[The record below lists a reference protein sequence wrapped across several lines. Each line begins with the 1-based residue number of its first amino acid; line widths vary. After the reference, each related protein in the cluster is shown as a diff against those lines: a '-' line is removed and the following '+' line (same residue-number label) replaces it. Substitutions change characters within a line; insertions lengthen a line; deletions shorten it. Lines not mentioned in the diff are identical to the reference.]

1 MPGQKP
7 NQRPTVSS
15 TTLRI
20 GLERAAAQDAAGDGP
35 PAIELSADVEI
46 RQNRYRGWQP
56 VAGTWDPRA
65 APFNTH
71 HTMQVRPN
79 GTAFG
84 MQPAC
89 GAFPGQDAVT
99 GFEGKRLVNSK
110 NRNLGTLIGELQ
122 SDVFVIAGAGID
134 FLIGGGDFADVTCLN
149 LYVAGDGGWQRV
161 RTATGERN
169 LELVRRGWDVAEFRG
184 RRAYLQILDY
194 AAVEPWGWHAA
205 PRYPEDDWGFILV
218 DDIRQTDGAAAPRRV
233 DEAGDRARNFDF
245 ESVLPERFTVS
256 ALPAADGAGGVFEIY
271 DRAAGRTAG
280 TLHCTAAVSRYADEP
295 GADDGSGSSGAPC
308 APPATGAA
316 LVASEFPVGNR
327 GIASPRAGADR
338 GRAEQWRVAF
348 TWRYHGDTL
357 AGVKLRITSRLPIA
371 AADATYTLH
380 PGLLYDGNPTAEAC
394 HYLSE
399 DFPEA
404 AATVPAGFSVE
415 DAAWVFAG
423 WVEPQ
428 PNAAE
433 PAASVRLQVDPGS
446 GRYEAVHQIP
456 ESAVFGRRLL
466 LDSDERLTLE
476 DGARYRKTLAL
487 YAAPRRPAAV
497 FRPGYCGA
505 LSAAWRRLYPASP
518 TNPPH
523 TLRADYELRLRT
535 TLSDH
540 GLIQE
545 IERGGRTYRVFYVGR
560 WVFGDAPTGGGRFLP
575 KEYFHRFVGFSWSG
589 MAGLVAHAALDHG
602 LRHDDGDAVR
612 VAVDTMD
619 FFAEHGISPLGI
631 LYPTY
636 HEDHDG
642 MVDTFGT
649 YYDPGRI
656 DMGPLGEGLY
666 WYVRCA
672 ERLRAHGQTP
682 PASWISALRG
692 SLDRL
697 MELFPDGDVP
707 GRIDGTSAAP
717 AARRIQLL
725 YWERSRWTE
734 RQSRAADIQFAKP
747 SERGATNFVYLI
759 WAYVRA
765 AAFLG
770 ERRYLNYAVAMG
782 ELAMQVMERFGVFA
796 GSEMDF
802 YNIDKRQGHALLA
815 AHNTLHAATG
825 EARWLAAARVAA
837 SWFASWQYHFN
848 ACTDGL
854 QHLPLGRWDYRTV
867 GGTTVDIKYSTN
879 NLVYAQGATELM
891 ELWRHTGEAEWFER
905 ARALLHQGV
914 QSSLTEDKRRW
925 LNAHYQSEARVPA
938 QHAFNPDTRFDP
950 ACLGGGTEDVLP
962 AWPYRGN
969 WTTKYGA
976 ILSMYMLAEA
986 LDADPILNRY
996 GGITYRLGASPEQD
1010 WAGALETVDQVR
1022 GWRNGATVTV
1032 EARNM
1037 LPHPARYTAQVLSPA
1052 GGPVASSACDFLPGA
1067 RARIVIR
1074 LPAEPRGPTG
1084 TVAR

>member
-1 MPGQKP
+1 MAE
-7 NQRPTVSS
+7 TVLYWS
-15 TTLRI
+15 I
-20 GLERAAAQDAAGDGP
+20 GREEAGRGETNDAAGGGLP
-35 PAIELSADVEI
+35 PVELSASIDI
-46 RQNRYRGWQP
+46 RQNRYRGWHP
-56 VAGTWDPRA
+56 VAGTWDPHA

-71 HTMQVRPN
+71 QTVQVRPN

-84 MQPAC
+84 MEPAR
-89 GAFPGQDAVT
+89 GAFPGQGEVT
-99 GFEGKRLVNSK
+99 GFQGRRLVNSR

-122 SDVFVIAGAGID
+122 SEVFTIAGAGID
-134 FLIGGGDFADVTCLN
+134 FLIGGGDFAEVTCLN
-149 LYVAGDGGWQRV
+149 LYVRFRDGWRRV

-169 LELVRRGWDVAEFRG
+169 LGLVRRGWDVAEFRG
-184 RRAYLQILDY
+184 RQAYLQILDY

-233 DEAGDRARNFDF
+233 DAAGDRGRNFDF
-245 ESVLPERFTVS
+245 ETLLPERFTV
-256 ALPAADGAGGVFEIY
+256 AAAREAGGAGGLFEIH
-271 DRAAGRTAG
+271 DRDAGRVAG
-280 TLHCTAAVSRYADEP
+280 TLHCTAAVTPCATD
-295 GADDGSGSSGAPC
+295 GAGSGDRGEA
-308 APPATGAA
+308 ADRNRTGAG
-316 LVASEFPVGNR
+316 L
-327 GIASPRAGADR
+327 
-338 GRAEQWRVAF
+338 WRVAF
-348 TWRYHGDTL
+348 TWRYRGETL
-357 AGVKLRITSRLPIA
+357 SGVKLRLTSRLPVA
-371 AADATYTLH
+371 AAAASYTLH

-394 HYLSE
+394 HYLGE

-404 AATVPAGFSVE
+404 ASTVPAGFSVE
-415 DAAWVFAG
+415 DASWVYAG

-428 PNAAE
+428 RRAAE
-433 PAASVRLQVDPGS
+433 PAASVRLQVDPAS
-446 GRYEAVHQIP
+446 GRYEAVHQLP

-476 DGARYRKTLAL
+476 DGTCYAKTLYL
-487 YAAPRRPAAV
+487 YAAARRTGPV
-497 FRPGYCGA
+497 FRPGYCA
-505 LSAAWRRLYPASP
+505 SLSAAWSRLYPVSP

-535 TLSDH
+535 TLGDH

-545 IERGGRTYRVFYVGR
+545 LERGGRSYRVFYVGR
-560 WVFGDAPTGGGRFLP
+560 WVYGDAPTGGGRFLP

-602 LRHDDGDAVR
+602 LRHDDADAVR
-612 VAVDTMD
+612 VAVDTLD
-619 FFAEHGISPLGI
+619 FFAEHGRSPLGI

-636 HEDHDG
+636 HEDHAG
-642 MVDTFGT
+642 LVDTFGT

-666 WYVRCA
+666 WYLRCA
-672 ERLRAHGQTP
+672 ERLRYHGSEP
-682 PASWISALRG
+682 PASWVAAVCG
-692 SLDRL
+692 SLDRI

-707 GRIDGTSAAP
+707 GRIDGTSAEP

-734 RQSRAADIQFAKP
+734 RQTRTADIRFTKP
-747 SERGATNFVYLI
+747 SERGATNFIYLI

-765 AAFLG
+765 ARFLG
-770 ERRYLNYAVAMG
+770 EQRYLDYAVVLG
-782 ELAMQVMERFGVFA
+782 ELALWVMERFGVFA

-815 AHNTLHAATG
+815 AHNELYAATG
-825 EARWLAAARVAA
+825 EARWLAAAEVAA
-837 SWFASWQYHFN
+837 SWFGSWQYHFN

-854 QHLPLGRWDYRTV
+854 EHLPLGRWDYRTV

-879 NLVYAQGATELM
+879 NLVYAQGATELLR
-891 ELWRHTGEAEWFER
+891 LWRHTGAAEWFER

-914 QSSLTEDKRRW
+914 QSSLTEEKRRW

-938 QHAFNPDTRFDP
+938 QHAFNPDTRFDA

-969 WTTKYGA
+969 WTTKYAA

-986 LDADPILNRY
+986 LDVDPILARY
-996 GGITYRLGASPEQD
+996 GGITYRLGDRPERD
-1010 WAGALETVDQVR
+1010 WVGALETLDQVR
-1022 GWRNGATVTV
+1022 GWRAGSTVTI

-1037 LPHPARYTAQVLSPA
+1037 VPRTARHTVRVLDIA
-1052 GGPVASSACDFLPGA
+1052 GNPVAAAGADFAPGA
-1067 RARIVIR
+1067 RERITLSLAAPVR
-1074 LPAEPRGPTG
+1074 SA
-1084 TVAR
+1084 

>member
-1 MPGQKP
+1 MGSDPS
-7 NQRPTVSS
+7 NV
-15 TTLRI
+15 TTAA
-20 GLERAAAQDAAGDGP
+20 GVAEAAATSLLVDLGGMGGGAAQSAETGAPPAPELAAGVD
-35 PAIELSADVEI
+35 I
-46 RQNRYRGWQP
+46 RQNRYQGWRP
-56 VAGTWDPRA
+56 VAGTWDPRSV
-65 APFNTH
+65 PFNTH
-71 HTMQVRPN
+71 QTTQVRPN

-89 GAFPGQDAVT
+89 GAFPGQGKVC
-99 GFEGKRLVNSK
+99 GFQGRRLVNSK

-122 SDVFVIAGAGID
+122 SEVFTIAGAGID

-149 LYVAGDGGWQRV
+149 LYVQDDAGWRRV

-184 RRAYLQILDY
+184 LHAYLQILDY

-245 ESVLPERFTVS
+245 ETLLPERFTVTAVPGAHGS
-256 ALPAADGAGGVFEIY
+256 GGVAADGTAGVFEIH
-271 DRAAGRTAG
+271 DHTAGRVVG
-280 TLHCTAAVSRYADEP
+280 TLHCTAAVTLCPTGRGTGDGDDDGGPGVPIDRKRP
-295 GADDGSGSSGAPC
+295 GAM
-308 APPATGAA
+308 
-316 LVASEFPVGNR
+316 
-327 GIASPRAGADR
+327 
-338 GRAEQWRVAF
+338 WRVAF
-348 TWRYHGDTL
+348 TWRYRGETL
-357 AGVKLRITSRLPIA
+357 SCVKLRLTSRLPIA
-371 AADATYTLH
+371 AAEASYTLH

-394 HYLSE
+394 HYLGE

-428 PNAAE
+428 RNAAE
-433 PAASVRLQVDPGS
+433 PAASVRLQVNPGTDC
-446 GRYEAVHQIP
+446 YEAVHQLP

-466 LDSDERLTLE
+466 LDSDERLTLD
-476 DGARYRKTLAL
+476 DGACYRKTLFL
-487 YAAPRRPAAV
+487 FAAARRTGTA
-497 FRPGYCGA
+497 FRPGYCDS
-505 LSAAWRRLYPASP
+505 LSAAWRGLYPASP

-535 TLSDH
+535 ALDDH
-540 GLIQE
+540 GLTQE

-560 WVFGDAPTGGGRFLP
+560 WVYGDAPTAGGRFLP

-602 LRHDDGDAVR
+602 LRHDDPDAVR

-619 FFAEHGISPLGI
+619 FFADHGSSPLGI

-636 HEDHDG
+636 HEDHAG
-642 MVDTFGT
+642 LIDTFGT

-666 WYVRCA
+666 WYLRCA
-672 ERLRAHGQTP
+672 ERLQQHGSEP
-682 PASWISALRG
+682 PASWVAAVRG
-692 SLDRL
+692 SLDRI

-707 GRIDGTSAAP
+707 GRIDGTSAEP

-734 RQSRAADIQFAKP
+734 RQTRAADIRFARP

-759 WAYVRA
+759 WANVRA
-765 AAFLG
+765 AGFLG
-770 ERRYLNYAVAMG
+770 EQRYLDYAVVLG
-782 ELAMQVMERFGVFA
+782 ELALQVMERFGVFA

-815 AHNTLHAATG
+815 ACNDLYAATG
-825 EARWLAAARVAA
+825 EARWLAAAEVAA

-854 QHLPLGRWDYRTV
+854 GHLPLGRWDYRTV
-867 GGTTVDIKYSTN
+867 GGTTVDVKYSTN

-891 ELWRHTGEAEWFER
+891 RLWRHTGDAEWFER

-938 QHAFNPDTRFDP
+938 QHAFNPDTKFDP

-969 WTTKYGA
+969 WTTKHGA

-986 LDADPILNRY
+986 LDTDPILNRY
-996 GGITYRLGASPEQD
+996 GGITYRLGATPRQD
-1010 WAGALETVDQVR
+1010 WAGALETLDR
-1022 GWRNGATVTV
+1022 IRAWRTGTTVTI

-1037 LPHPARYTAQVLSPA
+1037 VPQAARYTAQVVDA
-1052 GGPVASSACDFLPGA
+1052 GGAPVASAAADFGPGA
-1067 RARIVIR
+1067 RHRITVR
-1074 LPAEPRGPTG
+1074 LPEE
-1084 TVAR
+1084 

>member
-1 MPGQKP
+1 MILR
-7 NQRPTVSS
+7 QRPNHRSTVSS
-15 TTLRI
+15 TTLKI
-20 GLERAAAQDAAGDGP
+20 DLEDAAAPAAETGAPVTP
-35 PAIELSADVEI
+35 PAVELIADIDI
-46 RQNRYRGWQP
+46 RQNRYRGWRP
-56 VAGTWDPRA
+56 VDGSWDAGSV
-65 APFNTH
+65 PFNAHQTV
-71 HTMQVRPN
+71 QVRPN

-89 GAFPGQDAVT
+89 GAFPGQGAVT
-99 GFEGKRLVNSK
+99 GFEGRRLVNSK
-110 NRNLGTLIGELQ
+110 SRNLGTLIGELQ

-134 FLIGGGDFADVTCLN
+134 FLIGGGDFEDVTCLN
-149 LYVAGDGGWQRV
+149 LYVAGDGGWRRV

-169 LELVRRGWDVAEFRG
+169 LKLVRRGWDVAEFRG

-218 DDIRQTDGAAAPRRV
+218 DDIRHTDGAAAPRRV

-245 ESVLPERFTVS
+245 ESVLPERFTVT
-256 ALPAADGAGGVFEIY
+256 ALPAADGAGGVFEIHDHDA
-271 DRAAGRTAG
+271 DRNVG
-280 TLHCTAAVSRYADEP
+280 TLRCTASITSGVDDQGGTP
-295 GADDGSGSSGAPC
+295 GGGGGGPTRLEQ
-308 APPATGAA
+308 PA
-316 LVASEFPVGNR
+316 SN
-327 GIASPRAGADR
+327 S
-338 GRAEQWRVAF
+338 WRVAF
-348 TWRYHGDTL
+348 TWRYQGEAL
-357 AGVKLRITSRLPIA
+357 SGVKLRLTSRLPIA

-394 HYLSE
+394 HYLGE

-428 PNAAE
+428 QSAAE
-433 PAASVRLQVDPGS
+433 PAASVRLQVDPES

-476 DGARYRKTLAL
+476 DGARYRKTLSL
-487 YAAPRRPAAV
+487 YAAPRRPAAE
-497 FRPGYCGA
+497 FHPGYCGA

-535 TLSDH
+535 ALGDH

-560 WVFGDAPTGGGRFLP
+560 WVYGDAPTGGGRFLP

-589 MAGLVAHAALDHG
+589 MAGLVAHAALAHG

-612 VAVDTMD
+612 VALDTMD

-642 MVDTFGT
+642 LVDTFGT

-672 ERLRAHGQTP
+672 ELMHGHGRTP
-682 PASWISALRG
+682 PASWNAALRG
-692 SLDRL
+692 SLDRI

-707 GRIDGTSAAP
+707 GRIDGTSGAP

-734 RQSRAADIQFAKP
+734 RQTRAADIRFAKP

-765 AAFLG
+765 AGFLG
-770 ERRYLNYAVAMG
+770 EPRYLDYAVVLG
-782 ELAMQVMERFGVFA
+782 ELALRVMERFGVFA

-802 YNIDKRQGHALLA
+802 YNIDKRQGHALLG
-815 AHNTLHAATG
+815 AHNALYAATG
-825 EARWLAAARVAA
+825 ETRWLAAAQVAA
-837 SWFASWQYHFN
+837 SWFGSWQYHFN

-854 QHLPLGRWDYRTV
+854 QHLPLGHWDYRTV

-891 ELWRHTGEAEWFER
+891 ELWRHTGDPEWFER

-938 QHAFNPDTRFDP
+938 QHAFNPDTRFDA

-986 LDADPILNRY
+986 LDVDPILARY
-996 GGITYRLGASPEQD
+996 GGITYRLGATPGQD
-1010 WAGALETVDQVR
+1010 WTGALETLDQVR
-1022 GWRNGATVTV
+1022 GWRNGAAVTI

-1037 LPHPARYTAQVLSPA
+1037 LPHAARYTVRILSPT
-1052 GGPVASSACDFLPGA
+1052 GDPVASCSRDFLPGA
-1067 RARIVIR
+1067 RERIMIH
-1074 LPAEPRGPTG
+1074 LPAQ
-1084 TVAR
+1084 

>member
-1 MPGQKP
+1 MAAEA
-7 NQRPTVSS
+7 V
-15 TTLRI
+15 LRWLI
-20 GLERAAAQDAAGDGP
+20 GAAGTEYAGQEGAAGGAP
-35 PAIELSADVEI
+35 PAIELAASIDI
-46 RQNRYRGWQP
+46 RQNRYRGWHP

-71 HTMQVRPN
+71 QTVQVRPN

-84 MQPAC
+84 TEPAR
-89 GAFPGQDAVT
+89 GAFPGQGEVT
-99 GFEGKRLVNSK
+99 GFQGRRLVNSR

-122 SDVFVIAGAGID
+122 SEVFTIAGAGID

-149 LYVAGDGGWQRV
+149 LYVRGADGWRRV

-184 RRAYLQILDY
+184 RQAYLQILDY

-205 PRYPEDDWGFILV
+205 PRYAEDDWGFILV
-218 DDIRQTDGAAAPRRV
+218 DDIRQTDGAAEPRRV
-233 DEAGDRARNFDF
+233 DAAGDRARNFDF
-245 ESVLPERFTVS
+245 ETLLPERFTVTAS
-256 ALPAADGAGGVFEIY
+256 PEAGGAGGVFEIH
-271 DRAAGRTAG
+271 DRAAGRAAG
-280 TLHCTAAVSRYADEP
+280 TLHCTAAVTP
-295 GADDGSGSSGAPC
+295 GAGGRGAGL
-308 APPATGAA
+308 GA
-316 LVASEFPVGNR
+316 GNR
-327 GIASPRAGADR
+327 RTGTTQAAAGL
-338 GRAEQWRVAF
+338 WRVAF
-348 TWRYHGDTL
+348 SWRYRGETL
-357 AGVKLRITSRLPIA
+357 SGVKLRLTSRLPIT
-371 AADATYTLH
+371 AADARYTLH

-394 HYLSE
+394 HYLGE

-404 AATVPAGFSVE
+404 ASTVPAGFSVE
-415 DAAWVFAG
+415 NAEWVYAG

-428 PNAAE
+428 RRAAE
-433 PAASVRLQVDPGS
+433 PAASVRLQADPAS
-446 GRYEAVHQIP
+446 GRYEAVHQLP

-466 LDSDERLTLE
+466 LDSDQRLTLE
-476 DGARYRKTLAL
+476 DGTRYSKTLCL
-487 YAAPRRPAAV
+487 YAAARCTGTV
-497 FRPGYCGA
+497 FRPGYCDS
-505 LSAAWRRLYPASP
+505 LSAAWGELYPLSP

-523 TLRADYELRLRT
+523 TLGADYELRLRT
-535 TLSDH
+535 MLDDH

-545 IERGGRTYRVFYVGR
+545 IARGGRTYRVFYVGR
-560 WVFGDAPTGGGRFLP
+560 WVYGDAPTGGRRFLP

-589 MAGLVAHAALDHG
+589 MAGLVAHTALDHG
-602 LRHDDGDAVR
+602 LRRDDADAVR
-612 VAVDTMD
+612 VAVDTLD
-619 FFAEHGISPLGI
+619 FFAEHGRSPLGI

-636 HEDHDG
+636 HEDHAG
-642 MVDTFGT
+642 LVDTFGT

-666 WYVRCA
+666 WYLRCA
-672 ERLRAHGQTP
+672 ERLRNHGSEP
-682 PASWISALRG
+682 PASWIAAVRG
-692 SLDRL
+692 SLDRI

-707 GRIDGTSAAP
+707 GRIDGTSAEP

-734 RQSRAADIQFAKP
+734 RQTRPADIRFTKP
-747 SERGATNFVYLI
+747 SERGATNFIYLI
-759 WAYVRA
+759 WAYAKA
-765 AAFLG
+765 ARHLG
-770 ERRYLNYAVAMG
+770 EQRYLDYAVVLG
-782 ELAMQVMERFGVFA
+782 ELALRVMERFGVFA

-815 AHNTLHAATG
+815 AHNELYAATG
-825 EARWLAAARVAA
+825 EARWLAAAEVAA
-837 SWFASWQYHFN
+837 SWFGSWQYHFN

-854 QHLPLGRWDYRTV
+854 EHLPLGRWDYRTV

-879 NLVYAQGATELM
+879 NLVYAQGATELLR
-891 ELWRHTGEAEWFER
+891 LWRHTGAAEWFER

-938 QHAFNPDTRFDP
+938 QHAFNPDTRFDA

-986 LDADPILNRY
+986 LDVDPILARY
-996 GGITYRLGASPEQD
+996 GGITYRLGDTPKQD
-1010 WAGALETVDQVR
+1010 WVGALDTLDQVR
-1022 GWRNGATVTV
+1022 GWRSGDAVIV

-1037 LPHPARYTAQVLSPA
+1037 VPQRACYTAQVLDAAGNRVAAAGADFAPSA
-1052 GGPVASSACDFLPGA
+1052 GG
-1067 RARIVIR
+1067 RISVP
-1074 LPAEPRGPTG
+1074 LPATTAP
-1084 TVAR
+1084 A

>member
-1 MPGQKP
+1 MAAEAA
-7 NQRPTVSS
+7 
-15 TTLRI
+15 LRWLV
-20 GLERAAAQDAAGDGP
+20 GGAGGSEP
-35 PAIELSADVEI
+35 PPVELSASIDI
-46 RQNRYRGWQP
+46 QQNRYRGWHP

-71 HTMQVRPN
+71 QAVQVRPN

-84 MQPAC
+84 MEPVR
-89 GAFPGQDAVT
+89 GAFPGQGEVT
-99 GFEGKRLVNSK
+99 GFQGQRLVNSK

-122 SDVFVIAGAGID
+122 SQVFTIAGAGID
-134 FLIGGGDFADVTCLN
+134 FLIGGGDFTDVTCLN
-149 LYVAGDGGWQRV
+149 LYVRYRDGWRRV

-184 RRAYLQILDY
+184 RQAYLQILDY
-194 AAVEPWGWHAA
+194 AALEPWGWHAA
-205 PRYPEDDWGFILV
+205 PRNPEDDWGFILV
-218 DDIRQTDGAAAPRRV
+218 DDIRQTNGAPEPRRV
-233 DEAGDRARNFDF
+233 DAAGDRARNFDF
-245 ESVLPERFTVS
+245 ETLLPERFTV
-256 ALPAADGAGGVFEIY
+256 AAAQEAGGAGGVIEIH
-271 DRAAGRTAG
+271 DRAAGRLAG
-280 TLHCTAAVSRYADEP
+280 SLHCTAAVER
-295 GADDGSGSSGAPC
+295 C
-308 APPATGAA
+308 ATG
-316 LVASEFPVGNR
+316 G
-327 GIASPRAGADR
+327 AGGGDR
-338 GRAEQWRVAF
+338 GVAVDRSGTGAGLWRVAF
-348 TWRYHGDTL
+348 TWRYRGETL
-357 AGVKLRITSRLPIA
+357 SGVKLRLTSRLPVA
-371 AADATYTLH
+371 AAAASYTLH

-394 HYLSE
+394 HYLGE
-399 DFPEA
+399 DFPEVA
-404 AATVPAGFSVE
+404 STVPAGFSVE
-415 DAAWVFAG
+415 DASWVFAG
-423 WVEPQ
+423 WVDPQ
-428 PNAAE
+428 RRAVE
-433 PAASVRLQVDPGS
+433 PAASVRLQVDPAS
-446 GRYEAVHQIP
+446 GRYEALHQLP

-476 DGARYRKTLAL
+476 DGACYSKTLYL
-487 YAAPRRPAAV
+487 YAAARRTGSV
-497 FRPGYCGA
+497 FRPGYCDS
-505 LSAAWRRLYPASP
+505 LSAAWSELYPVSP

-535 TLSDH
+535 ALGDH

-545 IERGGRTYRVFYVGR
+545 IERDGRSYRVFYVGR
-560 WVFGDAPTGGGRFLP
+560 WVYGDAPTGGGRFLP

-602 LRHDDGDAVR
+602 LRHDDADAVR
-612 VAVDTMD
+612 VAVDTLD
-619 FFAEHGISPLGI
+619 FFAEHGRSPLGI

-636 HEDHDG
+636 HEDHAG
-642 MVDTFGT
+642 LVDTFGT

-666 WYVRCA
+666 WYLRCA
-672 ERLRAHGQTP
+672 ERLRRSGREP
-682 PASWISALRG
+682 PASWIAAVRD
-692 SLDRL
+692 SLDRI

-707 GRIDGTSAAP
+707 GRIDGTSAEP

-734 RQSRAADIQFAKP
+734 RQNRAADIRFTKP
-747 SERGATNFVYLI
+747 SERGATNFIYLI

-765 AAFLG
+765 ARYLG
-770 ERRYLNYAVAMG
+770 EQRYLDYAVVLG
-782 ELAMQVMERFGVFA
+782 ELALQVMERFGVFA

-815 AHNTLHAATG
+815 AHNELYAATG
-825 EARWLAAARVAA
+825 EARWLAAAEVAA
-837 SWFASWQYHFN
+837 SWFGSWQYHFN

-854 QHLPLGRWDYRTV
+854 EHLPLGRWDYRTV

-879 NLVYAQGATELM
+879 NLVYAQGATELLR
-891 ELWRHTGEAEWFER
+891 LWRHSGEPEWFER

-938 QHAFNPDTRFDP
+938 QHAFNPDTRFDA

-986 LDADPILNRY
+986 LDVDPILARY
-996 GGITYRLGASPEQD
+996 GGITYRLGERPERD
-1010 WAGALETVDQVR
+1010 WVGALETLDQVR
-1022 GWRNGATVTV
+1022 GWRSGDTVTI

-1037 LPHPARYTAQVLSPA
+1037 VPQTARHTAQVLDAA
-1052 GGPVASSACDFLPGA
+1052 GNPVAAAGTDFAPGA
-1067 RARIVIR
+1067 RERITLSLAAPVR
-1074 LPAEPRGPTG
+1074 NA
-1084 TVAR
+1084 

>member
-1 MPGQKP
+1 MATE
-7 NQRPTVSS
+7 TV
-15 TTLRI
+15 LRWPV
-20 GLERAAAQDAAGDGP
+20 GPSVKGDADHGSAGGGGP
-35 PAIELSADVEI
+35 PAVELSASIDI
-46 RQNRYRGWQP
+46 RQNRYQGWHP

-71 HTMQVRPN
+71 QTVQVRPN

-84 MQPAC
+84 MEPAR
-89 GAFPGQDAVT
+89 GAFPGQGNIT
-99 GFEGKRLVNSK
+99 GFQGRRLVNSK

-122 SDVFVIAGAGID
+122 SDGFTIAGAGID
-134 FLIGGGDFADVTCLN
+134 FLIGGGDFAGATCLN
-149 LYVAGDGGWQRV
+149 LYVRGADGWQRV

-184 RRAYLQILDY
+184 RPAYLQILDY

-218 DDIRQTDGAAAPRRV
+218 DDIRQTDGAAEPRRV
-233 DEAGDRARNFDF
+233 DAAGDRARNFDF
-245 ESVLPERFTVS
+245 ETLLPERFTV
-256 ALPAADGAGGVFEIY
+256 AAAPEAGGAGGVFEIH
-271 DRAAGRTAG
+271 DRDQGRVVG
-280 TLHCTAAVSRYADEP
+280 WLRCSAAVTRCD
-295 GADDGSGSSGAPC
+295 
-308 APPATGAA
+308 
-316 LVASEFPVGNR
+316 
-327 GIASPRAGADR
+327 AGLWQA
-338 GRAEQWRVAF
+338 AF
-348 TWRYHGDTL
+348 TWRYRGETVS
-357 AGVKLRITSRLPIA
+357 GVKLRLTSRLPIA
-371 AADATYTLH
+371 AADASYTLH

-394 HYLSE
+394 HYLGE

-415 DAAWVFAG
+415 DAAWVYAG
-423 WVEPQ
+423 WVQPQ
-428 PNAAE
+428 RRAAD
-433 PAASVRLQVDPGS
+433 PAASVRLQVDPAS
-446 GRYEAVHQIP
+446 GRYEAMHQLP

-476 DGARYRKTLAL
+476 EGSSYSKTLYL
-487 YAAPRRPAAV
+487 YAAARRAGTV
-497 FRPGYCGA
+497 FRPGYCDS
-505 LSAAWRRLYPASP
+505 LSAAWRQLYPTSP

-535 TLSDH
+535 TLDDH

-545 IERGGRTYRVFYVGR
+545 IARGGRTYRVFYVGR
-560 WVFGDAPTGGGRFLP
+560 WVYGDAPTGDGRFLP

-602 LRHDDGDAVR
+602 LRHDNADAVR

-619 FFAEHGISPLGI
+619 FFAEHGMSPLGI

-636 HEDHDG
+636 HEDHAG
-642 MVDTFGT
+642 LVDTFGT

-666 WYVRCA
+666 WYLRCA
-672 ERLRAHGQTP
+672 ERLRRHGSEP
-682 PASWISALRG
+682 PASWIAAVRS
-692 SLDRL
+692 SLDRI

-707 GRIDGTSAAP
+707 GRIDGTSAEP

-734 RQSRAADIQFAKP
+734 RQTRAADIRFTRP
-747 SERGATNFVYLI
+747 SERGATNFVYLT

-765 AAFLG
+765 GRYLG
-770 ERRYLNYAVAMG
+770 EQRYLDYAVVLG
-782 ELAMQVMERFGVFA
+782 ELALRVMERFGVFA

-815 AHNTLHAATG
+815 AHNELYAATG
-825 EARWLAAARVAA
+825 EARWLAAAEVAA
-837 SWFASWQYHFN
+837 SWFGSWQYHFN

-854 QHLPLGRWDYRTV
+854 DHLPLGRWDYRTV

-879 NLVYAQGATELM
+879 NLVYAQGATELLN
-891 ELWRHTGEAEWFER
+891 LWRHTGDAEWFER

-914 QSSLTEDKRRW
+914 QSSLTEEKRRW

-938 QHAFNPDTRFDP
+938 QHAFNPDTQFDA

-996 GGITYRLGASPEQD
+996 GGITYRLGRTPEQD
-1010 WAGALETVDQVR
+1010 WVGALETLDQVR
-1022 GWRNGATVTV
+1022 GWRSGDSVTI

-1037 LPHPARYTAQVLSPA
+1037 VPQAARYSAQVLDA
-1052 GGPVASSACDFLPGA
+1052 EGAPVASAAADFAPGA
-1067 RARIVIR
+1067 RGRVTVR
-1074 LPAEPRGPTG
+1074 LPGR
-1084 TVAR
+1084 

>member
-1 MPGQKP
+1 MAA
-7 NQRPTVSS
+7 NAA
-15 TTLRI
+15 LRWLI
-20 GLERAAAQDAAGDGP
+20 GAAGNGGKRHRTPDEAAGGVP
-35 PAIELSADVEI
+35 PAVELSADIDI
-46 RQNRYRGWQP
+46 RQNRYQGWHP

-71 HTMQVRPN
+71 QTVQVRPN

-89 GAFPGQDAVT
+89 GAFPGQGNVT
-99 GFEGKRLVNSK
+99 GFQGRRLVNSK

-122 SDVFVIAGAGID
+122 SQVFTIAGGGID
-134 FLIGGGDFADVTCLN
+134 FLIGGGDFAGVTCLN
-149 LYVAGDGGWQRV
+149 LYVRGAGGWQRE

-184 RRAYLQILDY
+184 RQAYLQILDY

-218 DDIRQTDGAAAPRRV
+218 DDIRQTDGAANPRRV

-245 ESVLPERFTVS
+245 ETLLPERFTVT
-256 ALPAADGAGGVFEIY
+256 AVPAASGDGGGGVFEIH
-271 DRAAGRTAG
+271 DCEQGRVVGA
-280 TLHCTAAVSRYADEP
+280 LHCTAAVTRR
-295 GADDGSGSSGAPC
+295 
-308 APPATGAA
+308 ATG
-316 LVASEFPVGNR
+316 PGTGDR
-327 GIASPRAGADR
+327 DR
-338 GRAEQWRVAF
+338 GDQSDPRPTGTALLWHVAF
-348 TWRYHGDTL
+348 TWHYQGETL
-357 AGVKLRITSRLPIA
+357 SGVKLRLTSRLPVA
-371 AADATYTLH
+371 AADASYTLH

-394 HYLSE
+394 HYLGE
-399 DFPEA
+399 DLPEA

-428 PNAAE
+428 RRAAD
-433 PAASVRLQVDPGS
+433 PAASVRLQVDPTS
-446 GRYEAVHQIP
+446 GRYEAVHQLP

-466 LDSDERLTLE
+466 LDSDERLTLS
-476 DGARYRKTLAL
+476 DGACYRKTLYL
-487 YAAPRRPAAV
+487 YAAARRTGTV
-497 FRPGYCGA
+497 FRPGYCDV
-505 LSAAWRRLYPASP
+505 LSAAWRQLYPVSP
-518 TNPPH
+518 TNPAH
-523 TLRADYELRLRT
+523 SLRADYELRLRT
-535 TLSDH
+535 TLDDH

-545 IERGGRTYRVFYVGR
+545 IARGGRTYRVFYVGR
-560 WVFGDAPTGGGRFLP
+560 WVYGDAPTGGGRFLP

-602 LRHDDGDAVR
+602 LQHDDADAVR

-619 FFAEHGISPLGI
+619 FFAEHGMSPLGI

-636 HEDHDG
+636 HEDHAG
-642 MVDTFGT
+642 LVDTFGT

-666 WYVRCA
+666 WYLRCA
-672 ERLRAHGQTP
+672 ERLRQHGSEP
-682 PASWISALRG
+682 PASWIAAVRS
-692 SLDRL
+692 SLDRI

-707 GRIDGTSAAP
+707 GRIDGTSGEP

-734 RQSRAADIQFAKP
+734 RQTRAADIRFTKP
-747 SERGATNFVYLI
+747 SERGATNFIYLI

-765 AAFLG
+765 ARFLG
-770 ERRYLNYAVAMG
+770 EQRYLDYAVLQG
-782 ELAMQVMERFGVFA
+782 ELALRILERFGVFA

-815 AHNTLHAATG
+815 ACNDLYAATG
-825 EARWLAAARVAA
+825 EARWLAAAQVAA
-837 SWFASWQYHFN
+837 SWFGSWQYHFN

-854 QHLPLGRWDYRTV
+854 EHLPLGRWDYRTV

-879 NLVYAQGATELM
+879 NLVYAQGATELLR
-891 ELWRHTGEAEWFER
+891 LWRHTGAAEWFER

-938 QHAFNPDTRFDP
+938 QHAFNPDTRFDA

-996 GGITYRLGASPEQD
+996 GGITYRLGATPEQD
-1010 WAGALETVDQVR
+1010 WAGALETLDQVR
-1022 GWRNGATVTV
+1022 AWRNGNTVTI

-1037 LPHPARYTAQVLSPA
+1037 VPQPARYTAHVLDAA
-1052 GGPVASSACDFLPGA
+1052 GNPVATAAADFAPGQRGRITIALRGSESA
-1067 RARIVIR
+1067 
-1074 LPAEPRGPTG
+1074 
-1084 TVAR
+1084 